1 METLEDFK
9 ILFSSLK
16 DGENRFDYRLNHSF
30 FEAFDF
36 TEIISCDI
44 ATELILIKT
53 TLLLDLKFELK
64 GSYSTNCDKCL
75 GKLEVLLNSIFRL
88 IVKFVDQEEVK
99 DEDVLF
105 IERTA
110 YDINVS
116 LFIFEDCLLNFPKK
130 QIHKA
135 GECDKESIQ
144 ILNQYLLIESKDE
157 ELKNSDIL
165 DPRWEKL
172 KDLKK

>member
-16 DGENRFDYRLNHSF
+16 DGENRFDYSLDHSF

-64 GSYSTNCDKCL
+64 GSYSTNCDKHNYV
-75 GKLEVLLNSIFRL
+75 GHV
-88 IVKFVDQEEVK
+88 VKQ
-99 DEDVLF
+99 
-105 IERTA
+105 
-110 YDINVS
+110 
-116 LFIFEDCLLNFPKK
+116 
-130 QIHKA
+130 
-135 GECDKESIQ
+135 
-144 ILNQYLLIESKDE
+144 
-157 ELKNSDIL
+157 
-165 DPRWEKL
+165 RW
-172 KDLKK
+172 